1 MIRDELSDLMHG
13 EDRVLTAAWMLPA
26 DGPLSDEQRRDAME
40 NFVRYIKMHLVQVFE
55 VARQVGKPTAAIIRE
70 LMGGHYRAEAD
81 ESIRR
86 LNMWIEQDARR
97 RASTPRTTFVETKV
111 AKDLF
116 AVARIVRE
124 QSTMGMAVG
133 ASGIGKTHCAI
144 ALRDKF
150 VGTVYVRVMRGS
162 HTASGLLS
170 AIAGAL
176 DVRIAG
182 AAWSRK
188 RRTQL
193 ERVIDTLTDSGRLV
207 MIDEA
212 HKLSNDAIELLR
224 DIHDTTACPML
235 LLATKDLHDR
245 IVQDADPDHGQVYS
259 RFGVVV
265 HLALGHDMGSG
276 GKPLYSID
284 DIRALYNEPQLR
296 LATDAARYLTD
307 LSNRLGEGSLRRCK
321 ALVVNAAR
329 RARHSIGSAKLRRN
343 REWWAVPTLLR
354 RRCDLDA
361 DAVTVTADDLAWV
374 EATLRQGEGTDQR
387 ERVSKRLSRAA
398 IGG

>member
-1 MIRDELSDLMHG
+1 MSRDELSDLMHG

-97 RASTPRTTFVETKV
+97 RASTPQTTFVETKV

-150 VGTVYVRVMRGS
+150 VGAVYVRVMRGS

-193 ERVIDTLTDSGRLV
+193 ERVIETLADSGRLV
-207 MIDEA
+207 IIDEA

-265 HLALGHDMGSG
+265 HFALGHDTGSG

-329 RARHSIGSAKLRRN
+329 RARHRQG
-343 REWWAVPTLLR
+343 LLET
-354 RRCDLDA
+354 

-398 IGG
+398 VGG